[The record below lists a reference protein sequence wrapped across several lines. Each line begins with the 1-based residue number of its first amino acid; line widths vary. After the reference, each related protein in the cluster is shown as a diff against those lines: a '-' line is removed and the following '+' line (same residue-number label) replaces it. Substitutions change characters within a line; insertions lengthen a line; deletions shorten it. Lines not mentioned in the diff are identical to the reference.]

1 MSVEVVVEV
10 VVVDVAQVGHAQSGG
25 SDEVAGGGGGPLDVV
40 VVVVLGDAGAGEVVD
55 AGGVGRVVVSQTL
68 DTSVV
73 TVTRVSE
80 TVPQLL
86 MVTRQTQHG
95 VSQSWSSRY
104 VSSVLTIQ
112 FSIRM

>member
-1 MSVEVVVEV
+1 MSVEVVVEAA
-10 VVVDVAQVGHAQSGG
+10 VVDVAQVGHAQSGG
-25 SDEVAGGGGGPLDVV
+25 GDEVAGGGGGPLDVVV

-55 AGGVGRVVVSQTL
+55 AGGVGWVVVSQPL
-68 DTSVV
+68 ETSVV

-86 MVTRQTQHG
+86 MVTRQTQHR

-104 VSSVLTIQ
+104 VSGVLN
-112 FSIRM
+112 R